1 MLSSKRVMYSVR
13 GWAKA
18 GGGGGGGGDDE
29 GKGEDGDEDIRDV
42 ALAERYICNAD
53 GVPLARERW
62 LRKARPCPA
71 SAGEYGRETPPGV
84 ELVAQHEASSS
95 NPGAS
100 AAAAAPHSEVARVNL
115 PGGEGPCV
123 FSARL
128 HGKKGHILLVT
139 SATSP
144 CIAFA
149 YTKLQRS
156 VLASLLPG
164 RHGKPEEAEVDIRPE
179 FSMGLS
185 DVAEMRKMGG
195 FGWKGKI
202 LVGWATGREIL
213 DGLELV
219 DRQGKKVVLTAI
231 KGRDELFNRV
241 LSMGEHKWE
250 CL

>member
-1 MLSSKRVMYSVR
+1 MNSQQTRTNAANEGENKGIQKRTPGRKIAAAFKRTVKASV
-13 GWAKA
+13 GGALGVDHIKAKIGSEQA
-18 GGGGGGGGDDE
+18 KQRVGAVSE
-29 GKGEDGDEDIRDV
+29 Q
-42 ALAERYICNAD
+42 
-53 GVPLARERW
+53 
-62 LRKARPCPA
+62 
-71 SAGEYGRETPPGV
+71 PPSPTMP
-84 ELVAQHEASSS
+84 EASDS
-95 NPGAS
+95 NPGAPTPTAS
-100 AAAAAPHSEVARVNL
+100 PQNEVARANL

-164 RHGKPEEAEVDIRPE
+164 SHDKPEEAEVDIRPE

-185 DVAEMRKMGG
+185 DVTEMRKMGG

-219 DRQGKKVVLTAI
+219 DRQGTKVVLTAI

-241 LSMGEHKWE
+241 LSMGVHKWE